1 MSCCRRKYGDGGDWL
16 FGRFGIVDAF
26 LAPFVI
32 CLDEQGVELTA
43 AAADYGQQLLQN
55 PWVLEWLFEASI
67 ERHEVR
73 YAKAS

>member
-1 MSCCRRKYGDGGDWL
+1 
-16 FGRFGIVDAF
+16 
-26 LAPFVI
+26 
-32 CLDEQGVELTA
+32 
-43 AAADYGQQLLQN
+43 LLRT